1 MRKLWALVP
10 IIVLWTACSRSPYPG
25 YKSLGGDLYF
35 RLITLGEG
43 DRVMND
49 SDHVALVIRASSGNA
64 PLGSLYSSEM
74 ISEAWP
80 LLGTEMAPA
89 LKRSHQGDSL
99 SMWLPAA
106 KVPWERLGCTKVPV
120 DTGMVRVDLAVK
132 ELKTSMQMHEEAA
145 AYNAWREDR
154 ELEEQAELGRYLHT
168 KGIDER
174 TTAFQGIYV
183 VEHLKGTEPL
193 LRTGDLITIGY
204 VAHALN
210 GERFDDTYKGGTP
223 LSFRLGDP
231 GQVIRGLEIGLRKL
245 GQGGKATFIIPSQY
259 AFGADGSAAGIVP
272 PFTTVVYEL
281 EVLERA
287 APELP

>member
-1 MRKLWALVP
+1 MRKLWVLVP
-10 IIVLWTACSRSPYPG
+10 MLVLWIGCSRSPYPG
-25 YKSLGGDLYF
+25 YKALGGDLYF

-43 DRVMND
+43 ERVMND
-49 SDHVALVIRASSGNA
+49 SDHVALVVRASAGNA
-64 PLGSLYSSEM
+64 PLGSLYSTELFSK
-74 ISEAWP
+74 AWP
-80 LLGTEMAPA
+80 LLGTELAPV
-89 LKRSHQGDSL
+89 LKRSHQGDSV

-120 DTGMVRVDLAVK
+120 DTGMVRVDLSMV
-132 ELKTSMQMHEEAA
+132 ELKTTAQMREEAA

-168 KGIDER
+168 KGIDEHA
-174 TTAFQGIYV
+174 TAYQGIHV
-183 VEHLKGTEPL
+183 VEHKKGTEPL
-193 LRTGDLITIGY
+193 LHTGDLITIGY

-210 GERFDDTYKGGTP
+210 GERFDDTYMAGTP
-223 LSFRLGDP
+223 LTFRLGDP

-245 GQGGKATFIIPSQY
+245 GQGGKATFIIPSQF

-281 EVLERA
+281 EILERT
-287 APELP
+287 APISL